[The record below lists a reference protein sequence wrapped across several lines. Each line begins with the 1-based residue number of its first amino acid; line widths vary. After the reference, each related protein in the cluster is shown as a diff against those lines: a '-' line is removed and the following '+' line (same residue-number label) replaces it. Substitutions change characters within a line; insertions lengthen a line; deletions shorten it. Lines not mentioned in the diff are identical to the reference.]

1 MSTIFSQSFQ
11 NVIIES
17 TVVKT
22 QRSKQQFSH
31 NNKYIYFVIRSIL
44 SDLKRAVKVW
54 PDDLELHLVLET
66 LQLSQDALLVN
77 PAELAGQLV
86 GRIHGTNSSNL
97 ITQAKDMLAQG
108 KLPAE
113 ALPILNLLE
122 AFEIQNEEKTKV
134 RITDVKFQDWTIT
147 KFKMWPIF

>member
-1 MSTIFSQSFQ
+1 M
-11 NVIIES
+11 
-17 TVVKT
+17 
-22 QRSKQQFSH
+22 
-31 NNKYIYFVIRSIL
+31 
-44 SDLKRAVKVW
+44 KVW

-86 GRIHGTNSSNL
+86 GRIHGTNSSTL
-97 ITQAKDMLAQG
+97 ITQAKDMLSQG

-122 AFEIQNEEKTKV
+122 SFEIRNQEKTKV
-134 RITDVKFQDWTIT
+134 SVIYISRNDQI
-147 KFKMWPIF
+147 KMIV

>member
-1 MSTIFSQSFQ
+1 MGEGYVNKGQLKSVLPEEEIQKAVNGNTIFCTF
-11 NVIIES
+11 
-17 TVVKT
+17 
-22 QRSKQQFSH
+22 
-31 NNKYIYFVIRSIL
+31 RSIL

-86 GRIHGTNSSNL
+86 GRIHGTNSSTL
-97 ITQAKDMLAQG
+97 ITQAKDMLSQG

-122 AFEIQNEEKTKV
+122 SFEIRNQEKTKV
-134 RITDVKFQDWTIT
+134 GVMNICCNLNIKTMV
-147 KFKMWPIF
+147 